1 MLKIAITNSCNKIK
15 SRLPSPSS
23 SSSLSWTWC
32 SNQELLAAQA
42 VLYAVV
48 SNQPTIPCQPPTNPP
63 APNSPTNPCH
73 LPNLPFRPLN
83 KLSLSQNAIA
93 RNLHNNDHQYLHIH
107 PSIIVFK
114 ECSFSFLLNC
124 VSVNGP
130 KMYFFSLYFS

>member
-1 MLKIAITNSCNKIK
+1 MLKISITNRRNKIK
-15 SRLPSPSS
+15 SRLLSSSSS

-73 LPNLPFRPLN
+73 LPNLPFHPLKKN
-83 KLSLSQNAIA
+83 FPFPRMQLPVFCTIMIINT
-93 RNLHNNDHQYLHIH
+93 YTTIH
-107 PSIIVFK
+107 HSVQGKFFVF
-114 ECSFSFLLNC
+114 FFPTLLC
-124 VSVNGP
+124 FCKWP
-130 KMYFFSLYFS
+130 